1 MRKLLVILLI
11 TIALSGCTT
20 PAWTPPPDNMVP
32 FMPVETVFPNPVL
45 APINDPQCVWELV
58 VDVIDDYFKIQ
69 HEEPVRQIGSALTE
83 GRIDTFPEVSP
94 TLFEPWRP
102 DTAGEYERVENT
114 LQTMRRRAVVRVLPA
129 NGGHWVEVAVFKELE
144 DLPRPEQSSAGSATF
159 RYDNSFTRVVNPTTG
174 QQAAQGW
181 IPQGRDPVLEQ
192 RIIGHVITRCNEL
205 SAGGVRL

>member
-83 GRIDTFPEVSP
+83 GRIDITS
-94 TLFEPWRP
+94 TSGII
-102 DTAGEYERVENT
+102 TSCKRVNLT
-114 LQTMRRRAVVRVLPA
+114 INV
-129 NGGHWVEVAVFKELE
+129 KK
-144 DLPRPEQSSAGSATF
+144 
-159 RYDNSFTRVVNPTTG
+159 
-174 QQAAQGW
+174 
-181 IPQGRDPVLEQ
+181 
-192 RIIGHVITRCNEL
+192 
-205 SAGGVRL
+205 